1 MRTECE
7 AVFLFIAELTGSFK
21 AGSGDVNAKIE
32 CGQTDYIKN
41 NLHELDLNEEEDRKE
56 LHENMWLERLYAEL
70 DEYFRL
76 PVAKLVK
83 NPNSVTI
90 MRHLAVHGENTY
102 RTDTYKWAVPI
113 ELDASASMLQYE
125 GLLTGDKRLLDMTN
139 VIGETLQDPW
149 KLEGM
154 SRMMLKKA
162 ATPMLYGSSQTCY
175 QLWQDNGIKY
185 TADDIERYTREMA
198 DGPFGVANLLKEFII
213 NNANPKTNMKVRIW
227 DEEFEVSCNR
237 YRNVGEKTRAYKIWD
252 SIDQQYNVVL
262 HTDTKKVPDLKQFKR
277 YFMTL
282 LVHNLDS
289 QVANKVIGKVMKK
302 YGWGIPIHDAFI
314 VSPAA
319 AADTRKWYA
328 EELEKIYENR
338 NEILTNFF
346 RSIGITS
353 AAKQQWDDLQ
363 KKVVP
368 FEGNFKA
375 SLMALK

>member
-21 AGSGDVNAKIE
+21 AGSGTVKDKIMH
-32 CGQTDYIKN
+32 GQNDYVQN
-41 NLHELDLNEEEDRKE
+41 NLHEFDLNDEEDRKE

-70 DEYFRL
+70 DQYFRL
-76 PVAKLVK
+76 PKGDTL
-83 NPNSVTI
+83 T
-90 MRHLAVHGENTY
+90 RHLSVYDGYY
-102 RTDTYKWAVPI
+102 RDESYKWTVPI

-125 GLLTGDKRLLDMTN
+125 GLLTGDKRLLEMTN

-154 SRMMLKKA
+154 SRFMLKKA
-162 ATPMLYGSSQTCY
+162 ATPMLYGSSQQCHE
-175 QLWQDNGIKY
+175 LWQSNGISY
-185 TADDIERYTREMA
+185 TTDDIELYNKEMA

-213 NNANPKTNMKVRIW
+213 NNADPKTEMKVKIW
-227 DEEFEVSCNR
+227 DEEFDVSCNR

-252 SIDQQYNVVL
+252 SIDEQYNIVL
-262 HTDTKKVPDLKQFKR
+262 HTDTKKVPDLQQFKR

-289 QVANKVIGKVMKK
+289 QVANRVIGKVMDK

-319 AADTRKWYA
+319 AADTRRWYA
-328 EELEKIYENR
+328 EELEKIYNDR
-338 NEILTNFF
+338 KRIMASFF
-346 RSIGITS
+346 KSIGITS
-353 AAKQQWDDLQ
+353 AAKKQWDDLQ
-363 KKVVP
+363 AKIVP
-368 FEGNFKA
+368 FVGEFKA
-375 SLMALK
+375 NPMALK

>member
-21 AGSGDVNAKIE
+21 PGTGTVQDKIE
-32 CGQTDYIKN
+32 CGQYDYIRN
-41 NLHELDLNEEEDRKE
+41 NLHELDLDNEEDRKE

-70 DEYFRL
+70 DDYFNIKKTND
-76 PVAKLVK
+76 AM
-83 NPNSVTI
+83 
-90 MRHLAVHGENTY
+90 MRGLSISTGNY
-102 RTDTYKWAVPI
+102 RQDTYKWSVPI

-125 GLLTGDKRLLDMTN
+125 GLLTGDQRLLDMTN
-139 VIGETLQDPW
+139 IIGHTLNDPW

-154 SRMMLKKA
+154 PRLMLKKA
-162 ATPMLYGSSQTCY
+162 ATPMLYGSSQACY

-185 TADDIERYTREMA
+185 TQEDIERYTKEMA
-198 DGPFGVANLLKEFII
+198 EGPFGVANLLKEFII
-213 NNANPKTNMKVRIW
+213 NNAAPKAEMKVKIW
-227 DEEFEVSCNR
+227 DEEFDVSCNR
-237 YRNVGEKTRAYKIWD
+237 YRNIGEKTRAYKIWD
-252 SIDQQYNVVL
+252 SIDKQYNIVL
-262 HTDTKKVPDLKQFKR
+262 HTDTKKIPDLQQFKR

-289 QVANKVIGKVMKK
+289 QVANKVIGKVMDK

-328 EELEKIYENR
+328 EELKKIYDNR
-338 NEILTNFF
+338 ESILRNFF
-346 RSIGITS
+346 KSIGITS
-353 AAKQQWDDLQ
+353 AATSQWKDLM

-368 FEGNFKA
+368 VEND
-375 SLMALK
+375 LTINPMALK

>member
-21 AGSGDVNAKIE
+21 AGSGNTELKIA

-41 NLHELDLNEEEDRKE
+41 TLHDLDLTEEEDRKE

-70 DEYFRL
+70 DEYFRI
-76 PVAKLVK
+76 PKGD
-83 NPNSVTI
+83 SM
-90 MRHLAVHGENTY
+90 MRALAAMTDSRY
-102 RTDTYKWAVPI
+102 RDESYKWSVPI

-125 GLLTGDKRLLDMTN
+125 GLLTGDKRLLNMTN
-139 VIGETLQDPW
+139 VIGETLEDPW

-162 ATPMLYGSSQTCY
+162 ATPMLYGSSQQCHE
-175 QLWQDNGIKY
+175 LWQNNGISY
-185 TADDIERYTREMA
+185 TAEDIDRYTKEMA

-213 NNANPKTNMKVRIW
+213 NNADPKTNMKVKIW
-227 DEEFEVSCNR
+227 NEEFEVSCNR
-237 YRNVGEKTRAYKIWD
+237 YRNIGEKTRAYKIWD
-252 SIDQQYNVVL
+252 SIDERYNIVM

-289 QVANKVIGKVMKK
+289 QVANTVIGKVMEK

-319 AADTRKWYA
+319 AADTRRWYA

-338 NEILTNFF
+338 QSILQNFF

-353 AAKQQWDDLQ
+353 AAKKQWDDLSA
-363 KKVVP
+363 KIVP
-368 FEGNFKA
+368 FEGTFKA
-375 SLMALK
+375 SHMALK